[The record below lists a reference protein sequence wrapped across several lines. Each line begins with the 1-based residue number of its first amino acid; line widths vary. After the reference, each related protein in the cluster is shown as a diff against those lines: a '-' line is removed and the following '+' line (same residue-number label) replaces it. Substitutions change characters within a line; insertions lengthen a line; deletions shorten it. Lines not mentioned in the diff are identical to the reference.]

1 MSQASALRL
10 LLLSMIW
17 GSSFVFYRIAAVDM
31 APTLMAA
38 LRVMFGALFLG
49 VLFAITGK
57 QTQVA
62 KHWKLIAAIA
72 VFASALPFTLV
83 AYASLTVT
91 ASVLVIINATAPIW
105 AAIVTLLWT
114 RALPSPMAM
123 VGLVLGLLGVGI
135 IVGFDTV
142 TLSTEG
148 TGLGIAAALGAA
160 ACYGIATNMAKHMG
174 SDIDP
179 LSNAFGCLL
188 LGSFILLPFVP
199 FSLPEQ
205 MPSTDSWLAILAVGV
220 LCSGVAYLLYFRL
233 VMDIGP
239 TSALTV
245 TFLTPV
251 FGVLWGNLFLGE
263 NVGWHTLI
271 GGIVVLAGTGLAAVH
286 GLPKADQSIIQRVKT
301 TL

>member
-1 MSQASALRL
+1 MSHASAFRL

-17 GSSFVFYRIAAVDM
+17 GSSFVFYKIAIADM
-31 APTLMAA
+31 APTLVAA
-38 LRVMFGALFLG
+38 LRVAIGALFLAS
-49 VLFAITGK
+49 LFAITRK

-62 KHWKLIAAIA
+62 KRWKLISAIA
-72 VFASALPFTLV
+72 LFASALPFTLV
-83 AYASLTVT
+83 AYASMTVS

-105 AAIVTLLWT
+105 AALVALVWT
-114 RALPSPMAM
+114 RAVPSP
-123 VGLVLGLLGVGI
+123 LTLLGLLLGLAGVAI
-135 IVGFDTV
+135 IVGMDNNN
-142 TLSTEG
+142 LAAQG

-160 ACYGIATNMAKHMG
+160 ACYGIATNMAKQLG

-179 LSNAFGCLL
+179 LTNAFGCLL

-199 FSLPEQ
+199 FNLPEQ
-205 MPSTDSWLAILAVGV
+205 MPAIGSWLAVLGVGV

-251 FGVLWGNLFLGE
+251 FGVLWGYLFLGE
-263 NVGWHTLI
+263 TVGWHTLI
-271 GGIVVLAGTGLAAVH
+271 GGMVVLAGTGLAA
-286 GLPKADQSIIQRVKT
+286 IT
-301 TL
+301 TASK

>member
-1 MSQASALRL
+1 
-10 LLLSMIW
+10 MIW
-17 GSSFVFYRIAAVDM
+17 GSSFVFYKIAATDM
-31 APTLMAA
+31 APAFMAA

-49 VLFAITGK
+49 GLFALTRK

-62 KHWKLIAAIA
+62 KRWKLIAVIA

-83 AYASLTVT
+83 AYASFTVT

-105 AAIVTLLWT
+105 AALVALVWT
-114 RALPSPMAM
+114 RAVPSPMALL
-123 VGLVLGLLGVGI
+123 GLVLGLLGVAI
-135 IVGFDTV
+135 IVGFDAA
-142 TLSTEG
+142 TLNTEG
-148 TGLGIAAALGAA
+148 TGLGVTAALGAA
-160 ACYGIATNMAKHMG
+160 ACYGIATNMAKYLG

-179 LSNAFGCLL
+179 LTNAFGCLL
-188 LGSFILLPFVP
+188 MGSFILMPFVP
-199 FSLPEQ
+199 FNLPEQ
-205 MPSTDSWLAILAVGV
+205 MPAMSSWLAILGVGV

-263 NVGWHTLI
+263 TVGWHTLV
-271 GGIVVLAGTGLAAVH
+271 GGLVVLAGTALAAVY
-286 GLPKADQSIIQRVKT
+286 GLQKNDAVPVD
-301 TL
+301 

>member
-1 MSQASALRL
+1 MSQASVLRL

-17 GSSFVFYRIAAVDM
+17 GSSFVFYKIAAEDM
-31 APTLMAA
+31 APAFMAA
-38 LRVMFGALFLG
+38 LRVALGALFLG
-49 VLFAITGK
+49 ALFTLTK
-57 QTQVA
+57 KTTQVA
-62 KHWKLIAAIA
+62 KRWKLIAAIA

-105 AAIVTLLWT
+105 AALVALVWT
-114 RALPSPMAM
+114 RAVPSPMAM
-123 VGLVLGLLGVGI
+123 LGLVLGLTGVGI
-135 IVGFDTV
+135 IVGLDTT
-142 TLSTEG
+142 TLNTEG
-148 TGLGIAAALGAA
+148 AGLGVAAALGAA
-160 ACYGIATNMAKHMG
+160 ACYGIATNMAKYLG
-174 SDIDP
+174 SGIDP
-179 LSNAFGCLL
+179 LTNAFGCLL

-205 MPSTDSWLAILAVGV
+205 MPALSSWLAVLGVGV

-251 FGVLWGNLFLGE
+251 FGVLWGHLFLDE
-263 NVGWHTLI
+263 AVGWHTLL
-271 GGIVVLAGTGLAAVH
+271 GGLVVLAGTGLAAVY
-286 GLPKADQSIIQRVKT
+286 GLQKT
-301 TL
+301 

>member
-1 MSQASALRL
+1 MSQASVLRL

-17 GSSFVFYRIAAVDM
+17 GSSFVFYKIAAEDM
-31 APTLMAA
+31 APAFMAA
-38 LRVMFGALFLG
+38 LRLVFGALFLG
-49 VLFAITGK
+49 ALFTLTK
-57 QTQVA
+57 KTTQVA
-62 KHWKLIAAIA
+62 KRWKLIAAIA

-105 AAIVTLLWT
+105 AALVALVWT
-114 RALPSPMAM
+114 RAVPSPMAM
-123 VGLVLGLLGVGI
+123 LGLVLGLAGVGI
-135 IVGFDTV
+135 IVGLDTT
-142 TLSTEG
+142 TLNTEG
-148 TGLGIAAALGAA
+148 AWLGIAAALGAA
-160 ACYGIATNMAKHMG
+160 ACYGIATNMAKYLG

-179 LSNAFGCLL
+179 LTNAFGCLL
-188 LGSFILLPFVP
+188 LGSFILFPFVP

-205 MPSTDSWLAILAVGV
+205 MPALSSWLAVLGVGV

-251 FGVLWGNLFLGE
+251 FGVLWGHIFLDE
-263 NVGWHTLI
+263 AVGWHTLV
-271 GGIVVLAGTGLAAVH
+271 GGLVVLTGTGLAAVYS
-286 GLPKADQSIIQRVKT
+286 LQKA
-301 TL
+301 

>member
-17 GSSFVFYRIAAVDM
+17 GSSFVFYKIAAADM

-49 VLFAITGK
+49 ALFAITRK

-62 KHWKLIAAIA
+62 KRWKLIAAIA

-105 AAIVTLLWT
+105 AAIVALLWT
-114 RALPSPMAM
+114 RAVPSPMAM
-123 VGLVLGLLGVGI
+123 LGLVLGLLGVGI
-135 IVGFDTV
+135 IVGFDTA
-142 TLSTEG
+142 TLNTEG

-160 ACYGIATNMAKHMG
+160 ACYGVATNMAKYLG

-179 LSNAFGCLL
+179 LTNAFGCLL
-188 LGSFILLPFVP
+188 LGSFILMPFVP
-199 FSLPEQ
+199 FSLPDH
-205 MPSTDSWLAILAVGV
+205 MPALNSWLAILGVGI

-263 NVGWHTLI
+263 SIGWHTLI
-271 GGIVVLAGTGLAAVH
+271 GGIVVLAGTGLAAAY
-286 GLPKADQSIIQRVKT
+286 GLQKAD
-301 TL
+301 

>member
-1 MSQASALRL
+1 MSQASTLRL

-17 GSSFVFYRIAAVDM
+17 GSSFVFYKIAIADM
-31 APTLMAA
+31 APTLVAA
-38 LRVMFGALFLG
+38 LRVAIGALFLAS
-49 VLFAITGK
+49 LFAITRK

-62 KHWKLIAAIA
+62 KRWKLISAIA
-72 VFASALPFTLV
+72 LFASALPFTLV
-83 AYASLTVT
+83 AYASMTVS

-105 AAIVTLLWT
+105 AALVALVWT
-114 RALPSPMAM
+114 RAVPSP
-123 VGLVLGLLGVGI
+123 LTLLGLLLGLAGVA
-135 IVGFDTV
+135 IVVGMDSNN
-142 TLSTEG
+142 LAAQG

-160 ACYGIATNMAKHMG
+160 SCYGIATNMAKQLG

-179 LSNAFGCLL
+179 LTNAFGCLL
-188 LGSFILLPFVP
+188 LGSFILMPFVP
-199 FSLPEQ
+199 FNLPEH
-205 MPSTDSWLAILAVGV
+205 MPAIGSWLAVLCVGV

-251 FGVLWGNLFLGE
+251 FGVLWGYLFLGE
-263 NVGWHTLI
+263 TVGWHTLI
-271 GGIVVLAGTGLAAVH
+271 GGIVVLAGTGLAAATTATTTA
-286 GLPKADQSIIQRVKT
+286 KEQTYRVKT

>member
-17 GSSFVFYRIAAVDM
+17 GASFVFYKIAAVDM

-49 VLFAITGK
+49 GLFALTHK
-57 QTQVA
+57 KTQVV
-62 KHWKLIAAIA
+62 KRWKLIAAIA

-105 AAIVTLLWT
+105 AALVALIWT
-114 RALPSPMAM
+114 RAVPSPMAI
-123 VGLVLGLLGVGI
+123 LGLLLGLAGVGI
-135 IVGFDTV
+135 IVGLDTT
-142 TLSTEG
+142 TLNTEG

-160 ACYGIATNMAKHMG
+160 ACYGIATNMAKYLG

-179 LSNAFGCLL
+179 LTNAFGCLL

-199 FSLPEQ
+199 FSLPAQ
-205 MPSTDSWLAILAVGV
+205 MPAVSSWLAILGVGV

-251 FGVLWGNLFLGE
+251 FGVLWGNLFLDE
-263 NVGWHTLI
+263 TVGWHTLI
-271 GGIVVLAGTGLAAVH
+271 GGVVVLAGTALAAMY
-286 GLPKADQSIIQRVKT
+286 GLQKPVPVSQIATPD
-301 TL
+301 

>member
-17 GSSFVFYRIAAVDM
+17 GSSFVFYKIAAADM
-31 APTLMAA
+31 APALMAA
-38 LRVMFGALFLG
+38 LRVVFGALFLG
-49 VLFAITGK
+49 GLFALTRK
-57 QTQVA
+57 QTQVG
-62 KHWKLIAAIA
+62 KRWKLIAAIA

-83 AYASLTVT
+83 AYASFTVT

-105 AAIVTLLWT
+105 AALVALVWT
-114 RALPSPMAM
+114 RAVPSPMALL
-123 VGLVLGLLGVGI
+123 GLVLGLLGVAI
-135 IVGFDTV
+135 IVGFDAA
-142 TLSTEG
+142 TLNTEG
-148 TGLGIAAALGAA
+148 TGLGVTAALGAA
-160 ACYGIATNMAKHMG
+160 ACYGIATNMAKYLG

-179 LSNAFGCLL
+179 LTNAFGCLL
-188 LGSFILLPFVP
+188 MGSFILMPFVP
-199 FSLPEQ
+199 FNLPEQ
-205 MPSTDSWLAILAVGV
+205 MPAISSWLAILGVGV

-263 NVGWHTLI
+263 TVGWHTLI
-271 GGIVVLAGTGLAAVH
+271 GGLVVLAGTALTAVYGLQKSDAV
-286 GLPKADQSIIQRVKT
+286 PVD
-301 TL
+301 